1 MYYKIEKSSAPKL
14 FKAMGK
20 LRANLQHC
28 HNLALDEVEKLGGQG
43 YVSSEGFKVLGG
55 GVDAIHFPE
64 GKPVGFKNYDK
75 DRNIYMPT
83 VKNKQ
88 VKERLAKLPV
98 VLNSELNDILN
109 YKEQTY
115 KGTNVFSFH
124 PSFCQRG
131 DIFLISVD
139 ERAEYTP
146 VEGMV
151 EITVS
156 EYKRLKDEE

>member
-1 MYYKIEKSSAPKL
+1 MYYKIEKKTAPKL

-20 LRANLQHC
+20 LRAKLQHV
-28 HNLALDEVEKLGGQG
+28 HNLAMSEVEKLGGQG
-43 YVSSEGFKVLGG
+43 YVSSKGFKILGG
-55 GVDAIHFPE
+55 GVDGIHFPN

-75 DRNIYMPT
+75 SRNIYTPT
-83 VKNKQ
+83 ARNSK
-88 VKERLAKLPV
+88 VKEQLAKLPV

-109 YKEQTY
+109 YEEQTY
-115 KGTNVFSFH
+115 KGTNIFSFH

-139 ERAEYTP
+139 ERAQYTP
-146 VEGMV
+146 VDGMV